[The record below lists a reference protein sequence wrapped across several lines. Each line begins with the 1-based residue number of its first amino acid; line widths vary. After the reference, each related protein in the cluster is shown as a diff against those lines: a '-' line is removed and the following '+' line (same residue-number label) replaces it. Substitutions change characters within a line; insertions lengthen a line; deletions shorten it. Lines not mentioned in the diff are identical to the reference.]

1 MLFQKQ
7 AAHSLGQPAD
17 SAANDKSCN
26 PPKLLGL
33 KEAGSWGNRQQS
45 KLEAV
50 AGWLL
55 PTKAESCLESEG
67 WGKGAKSS
75 YGKGMTFANHSLFCT
90 IETYQ
95 LEHSWGN
102 TGKALEIVWE
112 MGTEALSK

>member
-1 MLFQKQ
+1 MQSSQ
-7 AAHSLGQPAD
+7 
-17 SAANDKSCN
+17 
-26 PPKLLGL
+26 KLLGL
-33 KEAGSWGNRQQS
+33 KEAGRWGNRQQS
-45 KLEAV
+45 KLEAA

-112 MGTEALSK
+112 KGTEALSK